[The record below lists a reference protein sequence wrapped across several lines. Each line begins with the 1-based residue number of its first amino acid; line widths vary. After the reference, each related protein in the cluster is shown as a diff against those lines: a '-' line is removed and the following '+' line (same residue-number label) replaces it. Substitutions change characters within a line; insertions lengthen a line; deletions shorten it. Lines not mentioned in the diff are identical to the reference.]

1 MDKMKR
7 ILAIIGVVLLLAV
20 FCLPLVYSGG
30 TGEDSQE
37 RFLGAAAA
45 AVFIPMLVYVLMMA
59 FKVWG
64 PKSSR
69 TGNIK
74 NVVFDVGNVLMG
86 FEWPEY
92 LDRFGFPPE
101 EREKIADA
109 TFRSPGWNERDR
121 GSKTEEEYVQEF
133 VSAAPEYEEDI
144 REVMRRTPECIRL
157 YPYSESWV
165 SYLNEKGY
173 RVFILSNY
181 SRYMLDRNR
190 KDMVFL
196 KYAEGAVF
204 SCEEKL
210 IKPEDAIY
218 RLLLERYGLNPVE
231 TVFLDDN
238 PANIDAAVKN
248 GMKGIVFRGFEEAVS
263 ELEKLGVK

>member
-1 MDKMKR
+1 MDKLKR
-7 ILAIIGVVLLLAV
+7 ILAIIGIVLLLAV
-20 FCLPLVYSGG
+20 FSLPLVYSSG
-30 TGEDSQE
+30 TGEGAQG

-45 AVFIPMLVYVLMMA
+45 AVFIPILVYVLMMA
-59 FKVWG
+59 FKVLG
-64 PKSSR
+64 PKTPKKGQIR
-69 TGNIK
+69 NI
-74 NVVFDVGNVLMG
+74 VFDVGNVLMG

-92 LDRFGFPPE
+92 LDSFGFSPE

-109 TFRSPGWNERDR
+109 TFRSSGWNERDR
-121 GSKTEEEYVQEF
+121 GSRTEEEYIQEF
-133 VSAAPEYEEDI
+133 VSHAPEYEEDI

-196 KYAEGAVF
+196 KYADGAVF

-218 RLLLERYGLNPVE
+218 RLLLERYGLDPAG
-231 TVFLDDN
+231 TVFMDDN
-238 PANIDAAVKN
+238 PVNIEAAVRN
-248 GMKGIVFRGFEEAVS
+248 GMKGIVFRGFKETVS